1 MPADTNTVSPLQ
13 LVILLTTLAKTNEL
27 YYLHPSFGYYF
38 EQFYLE
44 PHGLV
49 YRLKTLP
56 GDTLLPPLPDNDE
69 IDENEAF
76 WARAEMQAFQPIER
90 ALAAPRP
97 EESPIL
103 GRTNARWLHVPPEPN
118 LNAVVAGEFLLA
130 RLELLGRRTATRR
143 QPCHRR
149 RTF

>member
-1 MPADTNTVSPLQ
+1 MKNIRNDLPDTFNAADTNSVSPLQ

-56 GDTLLPPLPDNDE
+56 EDTLVAAAAGQAMKLMRTRP
-69 IDENEAF
+69 F
-76 WARAEMQAFQPIER
+76 GRAQKCKR
-90 ALAAPRP
+90 
-97 EESPIL
+97 SS
-103 GRTNARWLHVPPEPN
+103 H
-118 LNAVVAGEFLLA
+118 
-130 RLELLGRRTATRR
+130 
-143 QPCHRR
+143 
-149 RTF
+149 